1 MPIPAVAERSNAS
14 RRVSVRFEDSAMNNS
29 PLLFGQ
35 CILAVN
41 VEVACRN
48 GRCCLGLTSADADRV
63 ITLRNDRI
71 AIFRDH
77 AQIARLQVEMNL
89 LACARFEM
97 DALKTAQSN

>member
-14 RRVSVRFEDSAMNNS
+14 RRVSVRFEDSDMNTS

-41 VEVACRN
+41 VEVASRN
-48 GRCCLGLTSADADRV
+48 GRCCLGLPSADADRV

-71 AIFRDH
+71 SFLRNH
-77 AQIARLQVEMNL
+77 AEVARLQIEVHF

-97 DALKTAQSN
+97 DALKAA